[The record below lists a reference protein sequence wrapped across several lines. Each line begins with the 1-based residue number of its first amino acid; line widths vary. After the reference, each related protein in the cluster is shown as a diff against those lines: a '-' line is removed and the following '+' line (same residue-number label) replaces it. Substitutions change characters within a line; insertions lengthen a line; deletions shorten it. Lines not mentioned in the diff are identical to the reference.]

1 MAHDHQ
7 HSHAIQLNRS
17 NRRAFVAGIVLN
29 LGFVLA
35 ELIIGLIHNSM
46 ALLTDAGHNAG
57 DVASLVLSLVALW
70 MVHKRSNA
78 EFTYGYKKTTI
89 LAALANAVILL
100 IAIGI
105 LGFES
110 YSRLLKPEKVDG
122 GVIAWVAGAGILVN
136 GLSAF
141 LFYRHQGRE
150 LNARGAYLH
159 LLADAMVSMA
169 VVVAGLVMKFTGWYW
184 LDAAVGLLIV
194 VVILISTWNL
204 LRQSFKMSID
214 AVPEGIE
221 LEQVKKVICDV
232 PSVKN
237 VAHVHVWSLSTTEN
251 ALTAQVVLDESLN
264 FDDKLAT
271 LQRIKHELEHYN
283 IHHSTLELI
292 RE

>member
-70 MVHKRSNA
+70 MVHKRSSA